1 MQYFLTS
8 KVVRFIAGRLDGKKT
23 IIGGVGMILLGLA
36 GIVGW
41 LWPDTGIPPMDFDK
55 AAGYIVGGFGV
66 LGIGGKIEK
75 LR

>member
-1 MQYFLTS
+1 
-8 KVVRFIAGRLDGKKT
+8 
-23 IIGGVGMILLGLA
+23 MILLGLA